1 MFDAVIIGAG
11 ISGSASAYFLA
22 RSGLKVAL
30 MDKEEIAAGG
40 SGAAGAF
47 ISPKISKGG
56 PLKTLIEEAY
66 LHALDFYNGHFP
78 EYITNASQLHIA
90 KYSDD
95 NAKVAYFRE
104 HTKIEV
110 GSTPE
115 KSMSILSEFAKQ
127 FESVFIKK
135 SGIID
140 AQKMCRALAA
150 EVTFVKEEVKSVMET
165 EQGWQAGS
173 VTAKKVILA
182 TGAYIPVV
190 DEPYIKMRAIWGHRI
205 DIRTSTIIPHI
216 IHHQVSIS
224 PSTKEGLAAIG
235 ATHDVHY
242 HPQKTGMPYDVE
254 VGRKTLIQKATES
267 VKLEEIEVV
276 NDFTGLRSGSNDYLP
291 LLGRVADAKKSL
303 EKHPE
308 LLKGAKIAKELL
320 HYHTGLYIINGTG
333 GYGFV
338 LGPYLAEQ
346 LSCHIVDGEPFDD
359 QLDPTRFLFRWAKR
373 GGFAA
378 GNGEEERG
386 R

>member
-1 MFDAVIIGAG
+1 MFDVVIIGAG
-11 ISGSASAYFLA
+11 ISGSASAYFLT

-56 PLKTLIEEAY
+56 PLKALIEEAY
-66 LHALDFYNGHFP
+66 LYALDFYNDSFP
-78 EYITNASQLHIA
+78 EHITNASQLHIA

-95 NAKVAYFRE
+95 NAKVAHFRE

-110 GSTPE
+110 GRMPQ
-115 KSMSILSEFAKQ
+115 KSRLILSDYAKS

-150 EVTFVKEEVKSVMET
+150 KATFFKEEVKFVTET
-165 EQGWQAGS
+165 GQGWQAGS
-173 VTAKKVILA
+173 VAAKKVILA

-190 DEPYIKMRAIWGHRI
+190 NEPYISLRAIWGHRI
-205 DIRTSTIIPHI
+205 DIRTSTPIPHI
-216 IHHQVSIS
+216 IHHQVSLS

-242 HPQKTGMPYDVE
+242 HPQKTQMPYDVE
-254 VGRKTLIQKATES
+254 AGRKELIQKATES
-267 VKLEEIEVV
+267 VMLADIEVL

-303 EKHPE
+303 EKYPE
-308 LLKGAKIAKELL
+308 LLKGAKIARELL
-320 HYHTGLYIINGTG
+320 NYHHDLYMINGTG

-346 LSCHIVDGEPFDD
+346 LSRHIVNAEPLDD

-373 GGFAA
+373 S
-378 GNGEEERG
+378 RYD
-386 R
+386 